1 MIRAATVFRRDPPV
15 DFPPMPGPSAASIP
29 AVEATADDRAV
40 EASAGRMRGRSVA
53 VADLA
58 RWISGDADREPA
70 LDAAAALRFV
80 HGWTRRHQEN
90 FPVLSS
96 LVPPHVRDGFAAVY
110 AFCRAADD
118 LGDEA
123 GDPALAREMLGW
135 WRQDLERAFDPS
147 REPRH
152 PVFIALRAVAG
163 RHRLEAKPFHDLLDA
178 FELDQ
183 VKTRH
188 GSWDEVIAYCRK
200 SADPVGRIVLRLFG
214 EREDPE
220 TLAASDAICTGLQLA
235 NHWQDIR
242 RDLEERD
249 RIYVPAELVPIDRF
263 EERLRATAAQGFA
276 CDATFLAESRELVRG
291 LVERTWPF
299 FDRGRALLGRISP
312 EARPVVELFV
322 EGGEA
327 VLRRIESWDFETVLH
342 RPRIG
347 RAAKAMMVGR
357 AWVRSRLARRRSPRA

>member
-1 MIRAATVFRRDPPV
+1 
-15 DFPPMPGPSAASIP
+15 MPGQAAVPIHAEEASGADGECAASAAPPRRRSL
-29 AVEATADDRAV
+29 AVE
-40 EASAGRMRGRSVA
+40 
-53 VADLA
+53 DLA
-58 RWISGDADREPA
+58 RWMSGEADSSATSDPA
-70 LDAAAALRFV
+70 SAMRFV
-80 HGWTRRHQEN
+80 HDWTRRHEEN

-96 LVPPHVRDGFAAVY
+96 LVPPRVRDGFAAVY

-123 GDPALAREMLGW
+123 GDPAIATEMLAW
-135 WRQDLERAFDPS
+135 WREDLERAFDPT
-147 REPRH
+147 RQPRH
-152 PVFIALRAVAG
+152 PVFVALRAVAE

-183 VKTRH
+183 VKPRYAT
-188 GSWDEVIAYCRK
+188 WDEVVAYCRK

-220 TLAASDAICTGLQLA
+220 TLAASDAVCTGLQLA

-249 RIYVPAELVPIDRF
+249 RIYVPAESISIDRF
-263 EERLRATAAQGFA
+263 EDRLRETAARGFA
-276 CDATFLAESRELVRG
+276 CDASFLAESRELVRG
-291 LVERTWPF
+291 LVERTWPSF
-299 FDRGRALLGRISP
+299 EHGRELLGRISP
-312 EARPVVELFV
+312 EARPVVELFI

-342 RPRIG
+342 RPRVG
-347 RAAKAMMVGR
+347 RATKAIMVGR
-357 AWVRSRLARRRSPRA
+357 AWIRSRLVRHRSGRA

>member
-1 MIRAATVFRRDPPV
+1 MFRRDPPV
-15 DFPPMPGPSAASIP
+15 DFPPMPGPSAASLH
-29 AVEATADDRAV
+29 AVEATADDRSVAMPL
-40 EASAGRMRGRSVA
+40 ARRSGTSVA

-58 RWISGDADREPA
+58 RWISGEADREPVLGA
-70 LDAAAALRFV
+70 DAAMQFV
-80 HGWTRRHQEN
+80 HRWTRSHEEN

-96 LVPPHVRDGFAAVY
+96 LVPPRVRDGFAAVY

-123 GDPALAREMLGW
+123 GDPALASEMLGW
-135 WRQDLERAFDPS
+135 WRQDLERAFDPA
-147 REPRH
+147 RQPRH
-152 PVFIALRAVAG
+152 PVFIALRSIAE

-188 GSWDEVIAYCRK
+188 ATWDEVIAYCRK

-214 EREDPE
+214 ERVVAAS
-220 TLAASDAICTGLQLA
+220 LAASDAVCTGLQLA

-249 RIYVPAELVPIDRF
+249 RIYVPMEVVSIDRF
-263 EERLRATAAQGFA
+263 EERLRATAVRGFA

-299 FDRGRALLGRISP
+299 FERGRELLGRISP

-342 RPRIG
+342 RPRVG
-347 RAAKAMMVGR
+347 RAAKALMVGR
-357 AWVRSRLARRRSPRA
+357 AWVRSRLAQRRSSRA

>member
-1 MIRAATVFRRDPPV
+1 
-15 DFPPMPGPSAASIP
+15 MPGPTAPSLHAL
-29 AVEATADDRAV
+29 EATAPGGEATPVNARSPRRSLAV
-40 EASAGRMRGRSVA
+40 E
-53 VADLA
+53 DLA
-58 RWISGDADREPA
+58 RWISGDAASDPP
-70 LDAAAALRFV
+70 LDAESARRFV
-80 HGWTRRHQEN
+80 HDWTRRHEEN

-96 LVPPHVRDGFAAVY
+96 LVPPRIRDGFAAVY

-123 GDPALAREMLGW
+123 GDSERALAMLAW

-147 REPRH
+147 AEPRH
-152 PVFIALRAVAG
+152 PVFIALREVAA
-163 RHRLEAKPFHDLLDA
+163 RHGLDAKPFHDLVDA

-183 VKTRH
+183 TKSRYAT
-188 GSWDEVIAYCRK
+188 WDEVVGYCRK

-214 EREDPE
+214 EREDAE
-220 TLAASDAICTGLQLA
+220 TLAASDAVCTGLQLA
-235 NHWQDIR
+235 NHWQDVR

-249 RIYVPAELVPIDRF
+249 RIYVPSELVAIDRF
-263 EERLRATAAQGFA
+263 EERLRATADRGFA

-291 LVERTWPF
+291 LVERTWPCF
-299 FDRGRALLGRISP
+299 EHGRDLLGRISP
-312 EARPVVELFV
+312 EARPVVELFI

-347 RAAKAMMVGR
+347 RATKAMMVGR
-357 AWVRSRLARRRSPRA
+357 AWVRSRLARRRKGLA